1 MPKIRTLMP
10 AITTRAPPVSTS
22 IQRDFRGVS
31 SVASAVEG
39 ESASEHADLASDSE
53 AGFGAAGI

>member
-10 AITTRAPPVSTS
+10 AITTRSPPVSTS
-22 IQRDFRGVS
+22 IQGAFRGVS